1 MTPTIKVENLRVSI
15 PLAAGVLHA
24 VRGISFEV
32 AKGETLCLVGE
43 SGCGKSLTSLALM
56 DLLPSRAK
64 READR
69 IELDG
74 ADLLKLGERDMAKVR
89 GSTMAMIFQEPMT
102 SLNPAYTI
110 GNQLEEGI
118 RLHKGVSASEAR
130 ERAVYLLEKVGITG
144 ASSRLGQYPHQL
156 SGGLRQRVMIA
167 MALMCGPDLLIC
179 DEPTTAL
186 DVTIQAQILHLLK
199 DLQREFDMAVIL
211 ITHDL
216 GIVARV
222 ADRVAVMY
230 AGEIIESGDVD
241 EIFSRPTHPYTQ
253 GLMNCIPVPGKTAY
267 GERLGT
273 IPGIVP
279 SMIGEMTGC
288 AFANRCAYAEDIC
301 LKTLTTREL
310 VPNHAVRCVRAEEV
324 AALNAGLDTAT
335 ASAGSPA

>member
-1 MTPTIKVENLRVSI
+1 
-15 PLAAGVLHA
+15 
-24 VRGISFEV
+24 
-32 AKGETLCLVGE
+32 
-43 SGCGKSLTSLALM
+43 
-56 DLLPSRAK
+56 
-64 READR
+64 
-69 IELDG
+69 
-74 ADLLKLGERDMAKVR
+74 
-89 GSTMAMIFQEPMT
+89 
-102 SLNPAYTI
+102 
-110 GNQLEEGI
+110 
-118 RLHKGVSASEAR
+118 
-130 ERAVYLLEKVGITG
+130 
-144 ASSRLGQYPHQL
+144 
-156 SGGLRQRVMIA
+156 
-167 MALMCGPDLLIC
+167 MCGPDLLIC

-216 GIVARV
+216 GVVARV

-253 GLMNCIPVPGKTAY
+253 GLMNCIPVPGKTAH

-288 AFANRCAYAEDIC
+288 AFANRCAFAQDIC
-301 LKTLTTREL
+301 LEPLVTREL

-324 AALNAGLDTAT
+324 AAINAGTGTAT
-335 ASAGSPA
+335 VGAATVSAGSPA